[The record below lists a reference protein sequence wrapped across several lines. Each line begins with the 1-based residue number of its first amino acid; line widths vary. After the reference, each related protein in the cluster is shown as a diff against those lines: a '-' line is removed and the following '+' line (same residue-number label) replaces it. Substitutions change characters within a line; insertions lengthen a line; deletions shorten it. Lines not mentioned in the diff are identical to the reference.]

1 MIRKFLAGG
10 LAAALCSAVFAREIK
25 ITPVA
30 SVTLGGGQYFYSGA
44 ASNGASA
51 DVYLCPVVNFSRDT
65 ALLPMYFG
73 TYRGTKDVRELVGG
87 GTLTQET
94 QDHALTLR
102 FITRLS
108 DNWRLRSR
116 GGYKAEYVK
125 ETADESWGAG
135 LFDHRR
141 ALLGVE
147 GETAIEGGGSA
158 RFGVDYYTLAYPNY
172 QSLVTKSEFE
182 TSLDTTTY
190 TELSTNAGTNPL
202 DNANV
207 AVSASYSGKLAGDSG
222 YKISADI
229 IAKNFADQNVVTADG
244 SFSSAARGDL
254 SASLGARLSAVFP
267 RARVVLSDTIE
278 NYSSNQNSFD
288 AGAAKFI
295 SGHYNYIGNT
305 FSPSVS
311 FLLGEFEPFSALSIF
326 AEFAGRYY
334 SSRPAQ
340 SAAGTYT
347 SDNMYQA
354 AQTAGISFTYPVYKG
369 FSAKMSSSYRTSY
382 SNNLFEGN
390 YKYNYDVFSYFM
402 GINWDL

>member
-1 MIRKFLAGG
+1 MAS
-10 LAAALCSAVFAREIK
+10 ALCSTVFAQDVK

-30 SVTLGGGQYFYSGA
+30 SVTLGGGRYFYSGA
-44 ASNGASA
+44 ASNGGSA
-51 DVYLCPVVNFSRDT
+51 DAYLCPVVNFSRDT

-108 DNWRLRSR
+108 DDWRLRAR
-116 GGYKAEYVK
+116 GGYKVEYVR
-125 ETADESWGAG
+125 ETVDESWGAG
-135 LFDHRR
+135 LFDQRR
-141 ALLGVE
+141 ALFGIE
-147 GETAIEGGGSA
+147 GETAVEGGGSV
-158 RFGVDYYTLAYPNY
+158 RFGADYYAIVYPNY

-190 TELSTNAGTNPL
+190 KELSTNAGTNPL
-202 DNANV
+202 DNTNL
-207 AVSASYSGKLAGDSG
+207 AVSASYSGKLAGESG
-222 YKISADI
+222 YKVFVDVIT
-229 IAKNFADQNVVTADG
+229 KNFNDQSVVIVDG
-244 SFSSAARGDL
+244 SFSPAIRRDL
-254 SASLGARLSAVFP
+254 SAALGARLSAVFP
-267 RARVVLSDTIE
+267 RARAVLSDTIE

-288 AGAAKFI
+288 AGAAKFL

-305 FSPSVS
+305 FSPSIS
-311 FLLGEFEPFSALSIF
+311 FSLGEFEPFSMLSIF

-340 SAAGTYT
+340 SATGVYT
-347 SDNMYQA
+347 SDKMYQA
-354 AQTAGISFTYPVYKG
+354 TQTAGLSFTHPIYKG
-369 FSAKMSSSYRTSY
+369 FSARMTSSYRTSY